1 MVTIQ
6 KIFLRAAYPARAFL
20 GSAYGGIPAPTGLL
34 ALCNFSS
41 LVQHRAFCFSIIPR
55 SWCGPASP
63 ISLAKKTGEPPGES
77 TQKDPVNIL
86 G

>member
-20 GSAYGGIPAPTGLL
+20 GSAYGGIPTPTGLL

-41 LVQHRAFCFSIIPR
+41 LVQH
-55 SWCGPASP
+55 
-63 ISLAKKTGEPPGES
+63 
-77 TQKDPVNIL
+77 
-86 G
+86 